1 MLEIGNG
8 IDECEGLLLGENEG
22 QLSAILHPRHF
33 NLTPSL
39 FEYIYPEEAYGGSVG
54 IDAVVGELAI
64 VLEME
69 KIGADVIV
77 GGVFGR
83 NRKGFGK
90 PGEIGFQGRVIVL
103 PCVDRKVSKIKI
115 GIKFTEVGFSIKIL
129 HKKFS
134 FQEGQARNCAA
145 AYLEEVE

>member
-1 MLEIGNG
+1 M
-8 IDECEGLLLGENEG
+8 
-22 QLSAILHPRHF
+22 
-33 NLTPSL
+33 TPSL

-83 NRKGFGK
+83 NRKDFGK

-103 PCVDRKVSKIKI
+103 PCVYRKVSKIKI